1 MNIPEAKVYFD
12 GSNYIAIAPRPKVQG
27 KPTVSSKTYDEKKE
41 LFEKLYKENID
52 KNKSERKAI
61 ISKELR
67 EQFDS
72 DEQCKEYVKKNMERK
87 THNKIERKMRLIQ
100 KVNQQYWNYFVT
112 FTYDSSKHNEN
123 SFKKKLRQCLSRLST
138 RKGWKYIGVWE
149 RSPEKQR
156 LHFHG
161 LFSIPEM
168 IGELV
173 EVNDWDSRA
182 KKRRTTMQNTYFTER
197 FGRNDFSIIVD
208 PLQTQN
214 SVRYIVKYLEKS
226 GERIVYSKGLYQ
238 YFISDIMD
246 EDIICPYYG
255 EDEKHYTDKYILFD
269 DFKCWDEGLYMGDVS
284 PETIAKM
291 RKSN

>member
-12 GSNYIAIAPRPKVQG
+12 GSNFIAIAPKPKTQG
-27 KPTVSSKTYDEKKE
+27 KPTVSSKAHDEKKE

-52 KNKSERKAI
+52 KKKSERKAI

-72 DEQCKEYVKKNMERK
+72 DEQCNEYVKKNMERK
-87 THNKIERKMRLIQ
+87 THNKIERKMRLIR
-100 KVNQQYWNYFVT
+100 KVNQQHWDYFVT
-112 FTYDSSKHNEN
+112 FTYSDELHDEN
-123 SFKKKLRQCLSRLST
+123 SFKKKLRECLSRLST
-138 RKGWKYIGVWE
+138 RKGWTYIGVWE

-168 IGELV
+168 IVELV

-182 KKRRTTMQNTYFTER
+182 KKRRTTMQNAYFTER
-197 FGRNDFSIIVD
+197 FGRNDFSKIID

-214 SVRYIVKYLEKS
+214 AVRYIVKYLEKS

-255 EDEKHYTDKYILFD
+255 DDEKHYADKYILFD

>member
-27 KPTVSSKTYDEKKE
+27 KPRVSTKSHDEKKE

-52 KNKSERKAI
+52 KKKSERKAI

-72 DEQCKEYVKKNMERK
+72 DEQCKEYVKENMERK
-87 THNKIERKMRLIQ
+87 THNKIERKMRLIR
-100 KVNQQYWNYFVT
+100 KANQQHWDYFVT
-112 FTYDSSKHNEN
+112 FTYDGSKHDEN
-123 SFKKKLRQCLSRLST
+123 SFKKKLRECLSRLST

-168 IGELV
+168 IGEFV

-197 FGRNDFSIIVD
+197 FGRNDFSRIID

-214 SVRYIVKYLEKS
+214 AVRYIVKYLEKS

-246 EDIICPYYG
+246 EDIICPYYSD
-255 EDEKHYTDKYILFD
+255 DEKHYAEKYILFD
-269 DFKCWDEGLYMGDVS
+269 DFKCWDEGLYMGDVG

>member
-12 GSNYIAIAPRPKVQG
+12 GSNYIAIAPNPKTQ
-27 KPTVSSKTYDEKKE
+27 SKLTRTHKSHDERKE
-41 LFEKLYKENID
+41 LFEKLYKGNID
-52 KNKSERKAI
+52 KTKSERKEI
-61 ISKELR
+61 INSELR
-67 EQFDS
+67 EHFET
-72 DEQCKEYVKKNMERK
+72 DEQCKEFIKENLNRK
-87 THNKIERKMRLIQ
+87 IHNKIERKMRLIR
-100 KVNQQYWNYFVT
+100 KVNQQHWDYFVT
-112 FTYDSSKHNEN
+112 FTYSDELHDEN

-182 KKRRTTMQNTYFTER
+182 HKRRTTMQNTYFTER
-197 FGRNDFSIIVD
+197 FGRNDFSIIID

-214 SVRYIVKYLEKS
+214 AVKYIVKYLEKS

-255 EDEKHYTDKYILFD
+255 DDEKHYADKYILFD

>member
-27 KPTVSSKTYDEKKE
+27 KPKVNAKSHDEKKE
-41 LFEKLYKENID
+41 IFEKLYKENID
-52 KNKSERKAI
+52 KKKSERKEI
-61 ISKELR
+61 ITNELR
-67 EQFDS
+67 EHFET
-72 DEQCKEYVKKNMERK
+72 DEQCKEYVKENMNRK
-87 THNKIERKMRLIQ
+87 THNKIERKMRLIR
-100 KVNQQYWNYFVT
+100 KVNQQHWNYFVT
-112 FTYDSSKHNEN
+112 FTYDSNKHDEE
-123 SFKKKLRQCLSRLST
+123 SFKKKLRECLSRLST
-138 RKGWKYIGVWE
+138 RKGWKYICVWE

-182 KKRRTTMQNTYFTER
+182 NKRRTTAQNTYFTER
-197 FGRNDFSIIVD
+197 FGRNDFSIIDD
-208 PLQTQN
+208 PLQTQYA
-214 SVRYIVKYLEKS
+214 VKYIVKYLEKS

-238 YFISDIMD
+238 YFISDIMG
-246 EDIICPYYG
+246 EDILCPYYS
-255 EDEKHYTDKYILFD
+255 EDEKHYVDKYILFD
-269 DFKCWDEGLYMGDVS
+269 KFRCWDEGLYMGDVC

>member
-27 KPTVSSKTYDEKKE
+27 KPKVNAKSHDEKKE
-41 LFEKLYKENID
+41 IFEKLYKENID
-52 KNKSERKAI
+52 KKKSERKAI

-67 EQFDS
+67 DKFDS
-72 DEQCKEYVKKNMERK
+72 DELCRECVKKNMDRK
-87 THNKIERKMRLIQ
+87 THNKIERKMRLIR
-100 KVNQQYWNYFVT
+100 KVNQQHWDYFVT
-112 FTYDSSKHNEN
+112 FTYSDELHDEN

-182 KKRRTTMQNTYFTER
+182 HKRRTTLQNTFFTER
-197 FGRNDFSIIVD
+197 FGRNDFSIINE

-214 SVRYIVKYLEKS
+214 AVRYIVKYT
-226 GERIVYSKGLYQ
+226 
-238 YFISDIMD
+238 
-246 EDIICPYYG
+246 C
-255 EDEKHYTDKYILFD
+255 H
-269 DFKCWDEGLYMGDVS
+269 
-284 PETIAKM
+284 IAQ
-291 RKSN
+291 